1 MLRGEHSMDVVGTA
15 LLLLPLVLGLG
26 GAALAAR
33 LDSHGSGWAWVAVG
47 VPLLLLGLALC
58 LAALLWVDPIRPY
71 WSELEVFMQIRW
83 MEDGLSLIGGSH
95 GTWAESGST
104 VLTVEEREAL
114 RRLVRRRAASQAA
127 VMRARIVLAADAE
140 PDAANMAIAARLSVS
155 RQSVITWR
163 QRFLEHRLDG
173 LVDAPRSG
181 TPRRVSDEAV
191 EAMITRTLETGLASV

>member
-1 MLRGEHSMDVVGTA
+1 MA
-15 LLLLPLVLGLG
+15 LGPKAAVL
-26 GAALAAR
+26 
-33 LDSHGSGWAWVAVG
+33 
-47 VPLLLLGLALC
+47 
-58 LAALLWVDPIRPY
+58 
-71 WSELEVFMQIRW
+71 
-83 MEDGLSLIGGSH
+83 
-95 GTWAESGST
+95 

-114 RRLVRRRAASQAA
+114 RRLVRRRGASQAA

-140 PDAANMAIAARLSVS
+140 PDATNMAIAARLSVS

-191 EAMITRTLETGLASV
+191 ESMITRTLETQPEGETHWSTRAMARRVGMSQTTVSRVWRAFGLQPL

>member
-1 MLRGEHSMDVVGTA
+1 MA
-15 LLLLPLVLGLG
+15 LGPKAAVL
-26 GAALAAR
+26 
-33 LDSHGSGWAWVAVG
+33 
-47 VPLLLLGLALC
+47 
-58 LAALLWVDPIRPY
+58 
-71 WSELEVFMQIRW
+71 
-83 MEDGLSLIGGSH
+83 
-95 GTWAESGST
+95 

-114 RRLVRRRAASQAA
+114 RRLVRRRGASQAA

-140 PDAANMAIAARLSVS
+140 PDATNMAIAARLSVS